1 MIVRAAAIVHAVR
14 RLLNRSEWLVRLFR
28 LPRTSTPP
36 ATPGLIMVQIDGL
49 ARAQLERALAAGK
62 MPFLGR
68 LLDREGYSLHTLYS
82 GLPSTTPAVQ
92 AELFYGVQTAVPAFS
107 FRDGASGEVVRM
119 FEPQPAARVER
130 ELQQRGTPLLRA
142 GSAYLN
148 VYTGGADEPHFC
160 PAALGWGAVL
170 RGANPTALTFLLI
183 TNAYSLLRTGVL
195 LALELVLAIAD
206 FFRGLIEGRD
216 VIKELT
222 FVPTRVAICILLR
235 ELVTIGTK
243 LDIARGLPVIHLN
256 FLGYDEQAH
265 RRGPGSFFAHWSLKG
280 IDDAIARIWRAAV
293 GSHERDYELWIYAD
307 HGQADSES
315 YARRHGRG
323 VGSAIADLIAELPT
337 NPPPTDA
344 LGIETQRVRHL
355 GGRRIQRV
363 LPVYGADQT
372 EAPPTEFAVAALGPL
387 GLVYLPRRLQASERD
402 RLATAMVATADIPLV
417 LAADADGAALAW
429 TPAGR
434 FQLPRDAATVFGDDH
449 PFLEDVTADMVKL
462 CHHPDAG
469 DLVISGWRRNGRS
482 LTFPLENG
490 AHGGPGIDETRAF
503 ALLPAH
509 VIPAHHGKPYL
520 RPRDLRTAALKRLG
534 RTPRQ
539 PLARRPVRTGLRI
552 MTYNVHSCIGMDGRS
567 SPERIARVIAR
578 YEPDIVA
585 LQELDVGRP
594 RTGGVDQAHLV
605 ARHLEMAY
613 HFHPTI
619 HLAEERYGNAILS
632 RLPMRLIR
640 AGALPGRGHW
650 PRREPRGAIW
660 AGIEVGDVELQV
672 INTHLGLRRRERLA
686 QARALLGA
694 DWLGHPD
701 CRDPTVLLGDLNAGP
716 QSPVLRQLTAELRDV
731 QRSLPGQRPAKTWF
745 GPYPTARIDH
755 VLTGP
760 GISVRNVQVPS
771 TGLARL
777 ASDHLPLIVDLD
789 LNPESHSRCGR

>member
-28 LPRTSTPP
+28 LPRTGEPP
-36 ATPGLIMVQIDGL
+36 TAPGLIMVQIDGL
-49 ARAQLERALAAGK
+49 SRAQLERALAAGR
-62 MPFLGR
+62 MPFLKR
-68 LLDREGYSLHTLYS
+68 LLGREDYSLHTLYS

-92 AELFYGVQTAVPAFS
+92 AELFYGVETAVPAFS
-107 FRDGASGEVVRM
+107 FRDGASGQVVRM
-119 FEPQPAARVER
+119 FEPQPAARVENDLR
-130 ELQQRGTPLLRA
+130 QRGAPLLRD

-148 VYTGGADEPHFC
+148 VYTGGAEEPHFC

-170 RGANPTALTFLLI
+170 RGANPVMLAFLLI
-183 TNAYSLLRTGVL
+183 TNAYSLLRTTVL
-195 LALELVLAIAD
+195 LVLELVLAVVD

-216 VIKELT
+216 VVKELK

-235 ELVTIGTK
+235 ELVTIGAK

-256 FLGYDEQAH
+256 YLGYDEQAH
-265 RRGPGSFFAHWSLKG
+265 RRGPSSFFAHWSLKG
-280 IDDAIARIWRAAV
+280 IDDAIARIWRAAA
-293 GSHERDYELWIYAD
+293 GSRQRDYELWIYAD
-307 HGQADSES
+307 HGQTDSES
-315 YARRHGRG
+315 YARRHGRS
-323 VGSAIADLIAELPT
+323 VAAAIAELIDDLPAAPEPADT
-337 NPPPTDA
+337 

-363 LPVYGADQT
+363 LPVYGPVQA
-372 EAPPTEFAVAALGPL
+372 EIPPSELAVTALGPL
-387 GLVYLPRRLQASERD
+387 GLVYLPNRLPPAARD
-402 RLATAMVATADIPLV
+402 RLAAAMVGTADIPLV
-417 LAADADGAALAW
+417 LAADADGTALAW
-429 TPAGR
+429 TAAGR
-434 FQLPRDAATVFGDDH
+434 YHLPRDAGAVFGDDH
-449 PFLEDVTADMVKL
+449 PFLDDVAADLLKL
-462 CHHPDAG
+462 CHHPNAG
-469 DLVISGWRRNGRS
+469 DFVISGWRRNGRS

-490 AHGGPGIDETRAF
+490 AHGGPGVDETRAF

-509 VIPAHHGKPYL
+509 VPSPSHGKPYL
-520 RPRDLRTAALKRLG
+520 RPRDLRTAALERLG
-534 RTPRQ
+534 RTQ
-539 PLARRPVRTGLRI
+539 VRSFVHRSAQSGLRL

-594 RTGGVDQAHLV
+594 RTGGVDQAHLI

-619 HLAEERYGNAILS
+619 HLEEERYGNAILS
-632 RLPMRLIR
+632 RLPMRLVR

-660 AGIEVGDVELQV
+660 VGIDLGDRELQV

-686 QARALLGA
+686 QAEALLGA

-701 CRDPTVLLGDLNAGP
+701 CRDPAVLLGDLNAGP
-716 QSPVLRQLTAELRDV
+716 HSPVLRRLTANLRDA
-731 QRSLPGQRPAKTWF
+731 QRSVPGQRPAKTWF

-760 GISVRNVQVPS
+760 GITVRDVQVPK
-771 TGLARL
+771 TGLARR

-789 LNPESHSRCGR
+789 LNPERRSQCGR

>member
-28 LPRTSTPP
+28 LPRTSDAPT
-36 ATPGLIMVQIDGL
+36 AQGLIMVQVDGL
-49 ARAQLERALAAGK
+49 SRAQLERALAAGK
-62 MPFLGR
+62 MPFLKR
-68 LLDREGYSLHTLYS
+68 LLGREDYRLHTLYS

-92 AELFYGVQTAVPAFS
+92 AELFYGVETAVPAFS

-119 FEPQPAARVER
+119 FEPQPAARIEH
-130 ELQQRGTPLLRA
+130 ELQKRGTPLLQA

-160 PAALGWGAVL
+160 PAALGWGAIL
-170 RGANPTALTFLLI
+170 RGANPAALAFLLI
-183 TNAYSLLRTGVL
+183 TNAYSLLRTSIL
-195 LALELVLAIAD
+195 LALELILAIVD

-216 VIKELT
+216 ILKELT

-235 ELVTIGTK
+235 ELVTIGAK

-280 IDDAIARIWRAAV
+280 IDDAVARIWRASAR
-293 GSHERDYELWIYAD
+293 SHERDYELWIYAD
-307 HGQADSES
+307 HGQADTES
-315 YARRHGRG
+315 YARRHGRS
-323 VGSAIADLIAELPT
+323 VGAAIADLIADLPASS
-337 NPPPTDA
+337 PPTDM

-363 LPVYGADQT
+363 LPVYGADQAQ
-372 EAPPTEFAVAALGPL
+372 APPTELTVTALGPL
-387 GLVYLPRRLQASERD
+387 GLVYLPHQLEAKERD
-402 RLATAMVATADIPLV
+402 RLAAAMVSTADIPLV
-417 LAADADGAALAW
+417 LAANTDGAALAW

-434 FQLPRDAATVFGDDH
+434 FHLPRDAGAVFGDDH
-449 PFLEDVTADMVKL
+449 PFLEDVAIDMVKL
-462 CHHPDAG
+462 CHHADAG
-469 DLVISGWRRNGRS
+469 DFVISGWRPNGRS

-490 AHGGPGIDETRAF
+490 AHGGPGVDETRAF
-503 ALLPAH
+503 ALLPAD
-509 VIPAHHGKPYL
+509 VISANHRKPYL
-520 RPRDLRTAALKRLG
+520 RPGDLRAAALERLG
-534 RTPRQ
+534 RTPVKS
-539 PLARRPVRTGLRI
+539 LMRRPVRDGLRI

-567 SPERIARVIAR
+567 STDRIARVIAR

-594 RTGGVDQAHLV
+594 RTGGVDQARLI

-619 HLAEERYGNAILS
+619 HLEEERYGNAILS
-632 RLPMRLIR
+632 RLPMRQIKS
-640 AGALPGRGHW
+640 GPLPGRGHW
-650 PRREPRGAIW
+650 PRHEPRGAIW
-660 AGIEVGDVELQV
+660 AGIDLGDVELQV

-686 QARALLGA
+686 QARALLGV

-701 CRDPTVLLGDLNAGP
+701 CRGPTVLLGDLNAGP
-716 QSPVLRQLTAELRDV
+716 RSPVLRRLTTELRDA
-731 QRSLPGQRPAKTWF
+731 QQSLPGQRPAKTWF

-760 GISVRNVQVPS
+760 GITVRNVQVPR

-789 LNPESHSRCGR
+789 LNPESRSRCRQ